1 MAQKVVIDID
11 VNSNK
16 GVKDVEKLNKE
27 LKNTSTQ
34 VKETNKSLE
43 GATSTLDGFSG
54 GAVSK
59 IKNFGK
65 SIKGINYWV

>member
-34 VKETNKSLE
+34 VKETNKSALQ
-43 GATSTLDGFSG
+43 
-54 GAVSK
+54 VH
-59 IKNFGK
+59 
-65 SIKGINYWV
+65 